1 MYQPPTIFDFQRNLD
16 TLIHSGE
23 HRARAAAVNVKS
35 DHAARGLSDSTT
47 VITMDIGQFNEIHQD
62 ILQRAMQLIEDFCS
76 RNAELAPGISAGT
89 ARGRLDNFA
98 TFLLATVPPTS
109 FTQEAQRFRRQYTLV
124 FRQRLDGALQDIQIG
139 FIGRRKITTAAAT
152 QPPISETPT
161 AIKLTDAVT
170 LKPTF
175 MGVGVDL
182 RKAWNWF
189 RDKWRAKRPHP

>member
-47 VITMDIGQFNEIHQD
+47 VITMAIGQFNEIHQD

-76 RNAELAPGISAGT
+76 RNAELAPRILAGT
-89 ARGRLDNFA
+89 HEVALTISRHFCLRPCRRQVSRRRRNDFVDSTHSFFDSGWTGRCRISRLDLSDA
-98 TFLLATVPPTS
+98 ARS
-109 FTQEAQRFRRQYTLV
+109 RQP
-124 FRQRLDGALQDIQIG
+124 RP
-139 FIGRRKITTAAAT
+139 
-152 QPPISETPT
+152 QPPISEAPT